1 MDKVPFNININGQS
15 NTNNED
21 NEINEFK
28 DYIIQTNKILTNENN
43 TLRIKLDEINRETSE
58 KEDEIDKYDEKIRYM
73 RGLLQN
79 LYLLK
84 EKSTTLKNKWEKHTK
99 NYCKIT
105 NDFLVINGIFNF
117 NMYISFLFY
126 SVNTFYTNKI
136 SYLFLF
142 IVSQFISFLL
152 INIQQKLF
160 FKNIKIVF
168 FKNKQI
174 ISMNLNNNIETF
186 KNEYENLL
194 SETKDSNKEIE
205 DLERGTVG
213 VSQLIDNI

>member
-15 NTNNED
+15 NANNED

-43 TLRIKLDEINRETSE
+43 TLRIKLDEVNRENSE

-84 EKSTTLKNKWEKHTK
+84 EKSTTLKNKWENHTK

-105 NDFLVINGIFNF
+105 KDFLVINEIYNYYI
-117 NMYISFLFY
+117 YISFLFY

-152 INIQQKLF
+152 INIQQKTF

-174 ISMNLNNNIETF
+174 ISMNLNDNIETF
-186 KNEYENLL
+186 KNEYANLL
-194 SETKDSNKEIE
+194 SETKDSIKEID

>member
-28 DYIIQTNKILTNENN
+28 DYIIQSNKILTNENN
-43 TLRIKLDEINRETSE
+43 TLRIKLDQINKENLE
-58 KEDEIDKYDEKIRYM
+58 KEDEIDKYDEQIRYM

-84 EKSTTLKNKWEKHTK
+84 EKSTILKNKWEKHTK

-105 NDFLVINGIFNF
+105 NDFLVINEIYNYYI
-117 NMYISFLFY
+117 YISFLFY

-142 IVSQFISFLL
+142 IISQFISFLL
-152 INIQQKLF
+152 INIQQKMF

-174 ISMNLNNNIETF
+174 ISINLNDNIEIF
-186 KNEYENLL
+186 KNEYINLL
-194 SETKDSNKEIE
+194 SENKESVKEIE

>member
-15 NTNNED
+15 NNED

-43 TLRIKLDEINRETSE
+43 TLRIKLDEVNRDNSE

-105 NDFLVINGIFNF
+105 NDFLVINGIFNY
-117 NMYISFLFY
+117 YIYICFLFY
-126 SVNTFYTNKI
+126 SINTFYTQKI
-136 SYLFLF
+136 NSLFLF
-142 IVSQFISFLL
+142 SLSQFISFSL
-152 INIQQKLF
+152 INIQQKLIN
-160 FKNIKIVF
+160 KNIKIVF

-174 ISMNLNNNIETF
+174 ISMNLNDIIKTF

-194 SETKDSNKEIE
+194 SETKDSIKEID

>member
-43 TLRIKLDEINRETSE
+43 TLRIKLDEVNRENSE

-117 NMYISFLFY
+117 NMYTLLVFYFL
-126 SVNTFYTNKI
+126 NTIYTKTIN
-136 SYLFLF
+136 SLLLF
-142 IVSQFISFLL
+142 IVYQFMSLFF

-194 SETKDSNKEIE
+194 SETKNSNKEIE

>member
-21 NEINEFK
+21 NVINEFK

-43 TLRIKLDEINRETSE
+43 ILRNKLDEVNKENSE

-84 EKSTTLKNKWEKHTK
+84 EKSTTLKNKWENHTK
-99 NYCKIT
+99 NYCKIS
-105 NDFLVINGIFNF
+105 NDFLVINEIYNYYI
-117 NMYISFLFY
+117 YISFLFY
-126 SVNTFYTNKI
+126 SINTFYTNKI

-174 ISMNLNNNIETF
+174 VSINLNDNIETF

>member
-1 MDKVPFNININGQS
+1 MDKVPFNININGKS
-15 NTNNED
+15 NTNNEE

-28 DYIIQTNKILTNENN
+28 DYIIQSNKILTNENN
-43 TLRIKLDEINRETSE
+43 TLRIKLDEINKENLE

-84 EKSTTLKNKWEKHTK
+84 EKSTILKNKWEKHTK

-105 NDFLVINGIFNF
+105 NDFLVINEIYNYYI
-117 NMYISFLFY
+117 YISFLFY
-126 SVNTFYTNKI
+126 GVNTFYTNKI

-142 IVSQFISFLL
+142 IISQFISFLL
-152 INIQQKLF
+152 INIQQKVF

-186 KNEYENLL
+186 KNEYLILL
-194 SETKDSNKEIE
+194 NENKESIKE
-205 DLERGTVG
+205 IDDLERGTVG